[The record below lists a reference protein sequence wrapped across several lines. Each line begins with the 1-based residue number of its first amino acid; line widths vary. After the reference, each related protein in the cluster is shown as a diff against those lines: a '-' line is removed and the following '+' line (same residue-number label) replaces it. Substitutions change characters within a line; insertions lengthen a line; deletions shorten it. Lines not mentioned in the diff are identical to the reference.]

1 MKKLSDKKAQSTWT
15 GLVWLFFSHK
25 TGESSSE
32 HCVDGEYYGGRMCL
46 PQLVVCKVRQGSRLS
61 LKLQVPLLSMDKKMI
76 IPWTSGFKDLCLV
89 QLQPE
94 GLESLIAEEEKQP
107 YTLSLHYL
115 LVAFSFSRAAQ
126 ALMIQKEYSIAE
138 AGSLRSKGYISDL

>member
-1 MKKLSDKKAQSTWT
+1 
-15 GLVWLFFSHK
+15 
-25 TGESSSE
+25 
-32 HCVDGEYYGGRMCL
+32 
-46 PQLVVCKVRQGSRLS
+46 
-61 LKLQVPLLSMDKKMI
+61 MDKKTI
-76 IPWTSGFKDLCLV
+76 IPWTSKFKGLCLV

-94 GLESLIAEEEKQP
+94 GLESLIDDEEKQH